1 MPLCS
6 SQKGLGLKTRCQSN
20 LSAKNRRIL
29 QRGFGCFGSVYCWNA
44 FKTKGWCPKCNST
57 FLLWLPPFLY
67 SHQRIHDAPSSS
79 QLVHWFQNPL
89 NCTLNLGGSFFHLPA
104 PKVFYCM
111 HSCDCCSIW
120 HPECFLWD
128 FSKKKAAHTIVSSQ
142 SIKALV
148 SRRRFWRDHIMIWSW
163 GTEQAQ
169 QCHLKSQSQGQMWCH
184 PTSFVETL
192 TNAFSSFCSS
202 SSYCAGTDWFRKPWQ
217 KRAGKVALLN
227 PVYLTVSIT
236 TWHSYL

>member
-111 HSCDCCSIW
+111 HSCDCSSIW
-120 HPECFLWD
+120 HSPPWV
-128 FSKKKAAHTIVSSQ
+128 FSLRLQQKKSCPHNCVFTEHQGPGIQEGILARPYNDLVMRNRAGTAMPFEVP
-142 SIKALV
+142 V
-148 SRRRFWRDHIMIWSW
+148 SRTEAVMPSHLVCRDSD
-163 GTEQAQ
+163 
-169 QCHLKSQSQGQMWCH
+169 QCIFQ
-184 PTSFVETL
+184 
-192 TNAFSSFCSS
+192 
-202 SSYCAGTDWFRKPWQ
+202 
-217 KRAGKVALLN
+217 LL
-227 PVYLTVSIT
+227 
-236 TWHSYL
+236 